1 MRSVLIC
8 HEGDR
13 LDREAMASWL
23 GSFSEL
29 VGVLVLREPSSQL
42 KKRVKA
48 ELKRSG
54 PIGLVDVF
62 AFRLYYRAHLAR
74 RDAVVLDDLRE
85 RTLSKYPKLDT
96 RSIEATFPS
105 PNAPEARAWLAE
117 LAPDIMIA
125 RCKFILKP
133 EIFTVPKTG
142 TFVLHPGICPE
153 YRNAHGCFWAL
164 AARDTENVGT
174 TLLKV
179 DKGIDTGPVYGY
191 YTYPFNERDESHLV
205 IQQRTVYENLDAI
218 AERLGEIHRG
228 VTKPIDTKGRKSAVF
243 GQPHLSRYVRWKVAA
258 RFGTSSAA
266 EGSRAPAGAPQE
278 GSRGR

>member
-1 MRSVLIC
+1 MQDDKKMRAVLIC

-13 LDREAMASWL
+13 LDREAMAAWL
-23 GSFSEL
+23 GSFADL
-29 VGVLVLREPSSQL
+29 VGMVVLREPKSQL

-54 PIGLVDVF
+54 PVGLVDVF
-62 AFRLYYRAHLAR
+62 AFRLFYKGLLAQK
-74 RDAVVLDDLRE
+74 DAAVFEDLRE
-85 RTLSKYPKLDT
+85 RTVRKYGKRDT
-96 RSIEATFPS
+96 SGVERTFSS
-105 PNAPEARAWLAE
+105 PNAPEVREWLTS
-117 LAPDIMIA
+117 LQPDIMIA

-133 EIFTVPKTG
+133 EIFSIPKTG
-142 TFVLHPGICPE
+142 TFVLHPGVCPE

-191 YTYPFNERDESHLV
+191 YSYPFDERGESHLV
-205 IQQRTVYENLDAI
+205 IQQRTVYENLDRVATK
-218 AERLGEIHRG
+218 LGEIHRG
-228 VTKPIDTKGRKSAVF
+228 EAVPIDTKGRKSAVF

-258 RFGTSSAA
+258 HL
-266 EGSRAPAGAPQE
+266 GS
-278 GSRGR
+278 

>member
-1 MRSVLIC
+1 MRAVLIC

-23 GSFSEL
+23 ASFTDL
-29 VGVLVLREPSSQL
+29 VGIVVLREPTSQL

-54 PIGLVDVF
+54 PVGLVDVF
-62 AFRLYYRAHLAR
+62 AFRLYYRARLAQK
-74 RDAVVLDDLRE
+74 DAQVLDDLRE
-85 RTLSKYPKLDT
+85 RMLTKYPKRDT
-96 RSIEATFPS
+96 SAVERTFSS
-105 PNAPEARAWLAE
+105 PNAPEVRDWLTS

-142 TFVLHPGICPE
+142 TFVLHPGVCPE

-191 YTYPFNERDESHLV
+191 FSYPFNERDESHLV
-205 IQQRTVYENLDAI
+205 IQQRTVYENLDRVADK
-218 AERLGEIHRG
+218 LGEIHRG
-228 VTKPIDTKGRKSAVF
+228 EAVAIDTKGRKSAVF
-243 GQPHLSRYVRWKVAA
+243 GQPHLSRYVRWKFAA
-258 RFGTSSAA
+258 HFGS
-266 EGSRAPAGAPQE
+266 
-278 GSRGR
+278 